1 MFKNILVSFDGST
14 YSWKALDTAIN
25 LAKLTNAQLSL
36 VSVEENLPRFVADAG
51 ELKEEKE
58 YQNGVFEKLQR
69 DARERVKTNGIDL
82 KRADVLM
89 GHVAKSIIDH
99 AKNIQCDLIIMGH
112 SGRSGAWGN
121 FLGST
126 AEKVSRYAHCTVMIV
141 R

>member
-14 YSWKALDTAIN
+14 FAWKALDTAID

-36 VSVEENLPRFVADAG
+36 VSVEENLPKFVADAG

-58 YQNGVFEKLQR
+58 YQNGVFKKLQR

-89 GHVAKSIIDH
+89 GHVAKSIINH
-99 AKNIQCDLIIMGH
+99 AKSIQCDLIIMGH

>member
-14 YSWKALDTAIN
+14 YSLKALDTAVN

-58 YQNGVFEKLQR
+58 YQNGVFQKLQR
-69 DARERVKTNGIDL
+69 DARERVKSNGIDL

-89 GHVAKSIIDH
+89 GHVAKSIINH
-99 AKNIQCDLIIMGH
+99 AKSIQCDLIIMGH
-112 SGRSGAWGN
+112 GGRSGAWGN
-121 FLGST
+121 FLGTT

>member
-14 YSWKALDTAIN
+14 YSWKALDTAVD

-36 VSVEENLPRFVADAG
+36 ISVEENLPRFVADSG

-58 YQNGVFEKLQR
+58 YQNGVFQKLQLE
-69 DARERVKTNGIDL
+69 ARERVKSSGIDL
-82 KRADVLM
+82 LRADIRM
-89 GHVAKSIIDH
+89 GHVAKSIIEH
-99 AKNIQCDLIIMGH
+99 AKSIQCDLIIMGH

-121 FLGST
+121 FLGTT